1 MILVWPNYYLVGG
14 WPTPLKNM
22 SSSVGM
28 IFPNM
33 EKNVPN
39 HKPVMVIITS
49 SPTVS
54 LISLISL
61 VLNANIAKWA
71 PPCTATRWVSNLLC
85 RWARRFSFSPSQRFS
100 VSPGNKG
107 QWWFHWLWN
116 YWQVLHSL
124 QLYTIVPYIF
134 CILSAEIVAGR
145 VAVFSMVG
153 YLDNKK
159 LAMKHIWLSCWTIRM
174 HETQKL
180 GKIKNNA
187 KIIITNNTWIYSMN

>member
-1 MILVWPNYYLVGG
+1 MESSFWNHFFANRRLFRKPRPCRSEMANSLGIGSWRKWCLLVMILVWLNYYLVGG

-22 SSSVGM
+22 SSSVGI

-33 EKNVPN
+33 GKNVPN

-61 VLNANIAKWA
+61 VLNANIATWA

-124 QLYTIVPYIF
+124 QLYTQLF
-134 CILSAEIVAGR
+134 
-145 VAVFSMVG
+145 
-153 YLDNKK
+153 
-159 LAMKHIWLSCWTIRM
+159 HISFASFLR
-174 HETQKL
+174 K
-180 GKIKNNA
+180 
-187 KIIITNNTWIYSMN
+187 

>member
-1 MILVWPNYYLVGG
+1 MANSLGIGSWRKWCLLVMILVWLNYYLVGG

-33 EKNVPN
+33 GKNVPN

-61 VLNANIAKWA
+61 VLNANIATWA

-85 RWARRFSFSPSQRFS
+85 RWARRFSFHLRRDSLWVPAIKVSDDFIGYGTIGRFYTRCNCIHNCS
-100 VSPGNKG
+100 IYLLHPFCGN
-107 QWWFHWLWN
+107 
-116 YWQVLHSL
+116 
-124 QLYTIVPYIF
+124 
-134 CILSAEIVAGR
+134 
-145 VAVFSMVG
+145 
-153 YLDNKK
+153 
-159 LAMKHIWLSCWTIRM
+159 SCWSRRCF
-174 HETQKL
+174 
-180 GKIKNNA
+180 
-187 KIIITNNTWIYSMN
+187 